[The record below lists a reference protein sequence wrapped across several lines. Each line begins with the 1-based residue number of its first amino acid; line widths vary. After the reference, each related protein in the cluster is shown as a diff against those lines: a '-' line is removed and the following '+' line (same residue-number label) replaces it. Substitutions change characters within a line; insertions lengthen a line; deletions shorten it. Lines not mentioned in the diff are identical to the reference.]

1 MKFLSVCSG
10 IEAVSVATQH
20 LGWRPLGFSEIEP
33 FPSAVLAHHYPDVPN
48 LGDMTKHKEWILDDR
63 LDLLVGGCP
72 CQAFSVAGARRSL
85 DDERGNLT
93 LTFCNIAD
101 QFNPKFV
108 WYENVPGILNT
119 KDNAFGCLLSALAG
133 FDEVLKSADGKWR
146 GSGMVVGRRRRVA
159 WVTLDAQFFG
169 VPQRRRRV
177 FVLAVDAQSVA
188 DSPKLCPSKILSI
201 GTSLRRDTPT
211 RRKAGE
217 EVADSVGRVTK
228 ACNDITGPLCADG
241 GTAKKHGCGGLTSI
255 QHMLSGFTQ
264 PEICFGID
272 EECNASDNHFGPLL
286 RGGQGGTR
294 QAVAFQQNTRD
305 EVRLMGG
312 DGSYAGAL
320 AAQAGMKQ
328 TNYICEPVKTQVDV
342 QMVCFANAGH
352 FGGLSEVSVADSLRA
367 TGGDTGNG
375 GESLVTI
382 MAHGQA
388 NAEIRSDGV
397 SPSLTCNHETPIV
410 VHGTQDP
417 CGSDIAFAQ
426 GRNNG
431 GENVVAFQQN
441 VSEDIFTNPIAG
453 TVGTNPNAS
462 GRNTQMVQSKM
473 SVRRLV
479 PEECEILMGFPVG
492 YTDIKLKGKP
502 TPDGPRYKALGNSM
516 AVPVMRYIASKMQE
530 ALERSTK

>member
-1 MKFLSVCSG
+1 MNYLSICSG
-10 IEAVSVATQH
+10 IEAASVGWQH
-20 LGWRPLGFSEIEP
+20 LGWKALGFSEIES
-33 FPSAVLAHHYPDVPN
+33 FPSAVLKHHYPEVPN
-48 LGDMTKHKEWILDDR
+48 LGDMTKHKDWSFDERI
-63 LDLLVGGCP
+63 DLLVGGCP

-101 QFNPKFV
+101 QFEPRFTL
-108 WYENVPGILNT
+108 YENVPGILST
-119 KDNAFGCLLSALAG
+119 KDNAFGCLLAGLAG
-133 FDEVLKSADGKWR
+133 LDEALETEKGKWP
-146 GSGMVVGRRRRVA
+146 GNGLVIGGRRRVA

-188 DSPKLCPSKILSI
+188 DSPNLCPSKILSI
-201 GTSLRRDTPT
+201 GTSMRRDTPP

-217 EVADSVGRVTK
+217 ETSSS
-228 ACNDITGPLCADG
+228 TGG
-241 GTAKKHGCGGLTSI
+241 GVESCY
-255 QHMLSGFTQ
+255 
-264 PEICFGID
+264 GID

-294 QAVAFQQNTRD
+294 QPVAFQQNTRD
-305 EVRLMGG
+305 EVRLIGG
-312 DGSYAGAL
+312 EGLLPGAL

-328 TNYICEPVKTQVDV
+328 TNYIAEGYHTTG
-342 QMVCFANAGH
+342 AGYWQE
-352 FGGLSEVSVADSLRA
+352 GSGTLRA
-367 TGGDTGNG
+367 REQDSHEN
-375 GESLVTI
+375 LVTI

-388 NAEIRSDGV
+388 NAEIRSDGEP
-397 SPSLTCNHETPIV
+397 PSLTCNHEAPIV
-410 VHGTQDP
+410 VHGAQDP
-417 CGSDIAFAQ
+417 CTSDIAFAQ

-431 GENVVAFQQN
+431 GENVVAYSMITANTGANGLGLGFEINPTLDRAQPNAVAFQQN
-441 VSEDIFTNPIAG
+441 ASGEIFTGALAG

-462 GRNTQMVQSKM
+462 GRNTQMIFTGVGKTPFT
-473 SVRRLV
+473 VRRLT

-516 AVPVMRYIASKMQE
+516 CTSVMRWVGGRIEMV
-530 ALERSTK
+530 RD